1 MPTSDLK
8 PPASLACIGLGA
20 LGLPMAANLQ
30 AATPDHLLGRV
41 TSLDFFMFSIGGSL
55 AAVLAGFLCDLWSDP
70 AAGTWAA
77 TAAGLVIWIYCY
89 RLTRRAGPAE
99 E

>member
-1 MPTSDLK
+1 M
-8 PPASLACIGLGA
+8 
-20 LGLPMAANLQ
+20 
-30 AATPDHLLGRV
+30 